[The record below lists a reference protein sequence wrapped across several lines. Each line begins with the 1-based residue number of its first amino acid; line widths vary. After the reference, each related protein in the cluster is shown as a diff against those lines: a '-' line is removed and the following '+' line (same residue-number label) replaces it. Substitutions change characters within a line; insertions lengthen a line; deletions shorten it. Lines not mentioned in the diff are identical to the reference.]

1 MDNMDYARARC
12 EAGEPADRCKIDNPP
27 PCGLILFGASG
38 DLTRRKIIPS
48 LYHLFTDGNLSDNFF
63 VLGAA
68 IENFDDAWF
77 RTSMRD
83 AVRVAYPD
91 LYSDELWAGF
101 EKKLYYMQ
109 GDFGDIKFYEA
120 VKEMLPGLEKAHG
133 TDARRIFY
141 LALPPTIYE
150 TAIENI
156 GASGLSGEEDGCT
169 RVVVEKPFGRDIESS
184 KSLNRVL
191 LKHFREGQVY
201 RMDHYLAKENV
212 QNILMFRFANSIFEP
227 LWNRRYID
235 NVQITIA
242 ETIGVEHRAGYY
254 EKSGIIR
261 DMFQNHLLQLLTL
274 CAMEPPAI
282 FEAERVREEKAKVI
296 RSIRRFSQNDPF
308 ENVVLGQ
315 YAAGVIGGSRV
326 PAYRDE
332 PGVAPGSN
340 TATYAA
346 MRLYIDN
353 WRWNGVP
360 FYLRSGKRLVGRKA
374 EIAITFRH
382 VPHLMFSNDD
392 GDVIEPNVLVLRVQP
407 DEGISLDFQTKMPEA
422 KICLR
427 PVLMDYTYE
436 KLSLLDA
443 YERVLLD
450 CMNGDQMLFVRGD
463 AEELAWELF
472 APLLDKIESG
482 PQVVN
487 VLNYPAGT
495 TGPAEADTLLKKDV
509 DTWRPL

>member
-1 MDNMDYARARC
+1 
-12 EAGEPADRCKIDNPP
+12 
-27 PCGLILFGASG
+27 
-38 DLTRRKIIPS
+38 
-48 LYHLFTDGNLSDNFF
+48 
-63 VLGAA
+63 
-68 IENFDDAWF
+68 
-77 RTSMRD
+77 
-83 AVRVAYPD
+83 
-91 LYSDELWAGF
+91 
-101 EKKLYYMQ
+101 
-109 GDFGDIKFYEA
+109 
-120 VKEMLPGLEKAHG
+120 
-133 TDARRIFY
+133 
-141 LALPPTIYE
+141 
-150 TAIENI
+150 
-156 GASGLSGEEDGCT
+156 
-169 RVVVEKPFGRDIESS
+169 
-184 KSLNRVL
+184 
-191 LKHFREGQVY
+191 
-201 RMDHYLAKENV
+201 
-212 QNILMFRFANSIFEP
+212 
-227 LWNRRYID
+227 
-235 NVQITIA
+235 
-242 ETIGVEHRAGYY
+242 
-254 EKSGIIR
+254 
-261 DMFQNHLLQLLTL
+261 
-274 CAMEPPAI
+274 
-282 FEAERVREEKAKVI
+282 
-296 RSIRRFSQNDPF
+296 
-308 ENVVLGQ
+308 
-315 YAAGVIGGSRV
+315 
-326 PAYRDE
+326 
-332 PGVAPGSN
+332 
-340 TATYAA
+340 

-482 PQVVN
+482 PQAVN

>member
-1 MDNMDYARARC
+1 MEPGGYATARC
-12 EAGEPADRCKIDNPP
+12 EAGEPTDRCVIENPP
-27 PCGLILFGASG
+27 PCGLVLFGASG

-48 LYHLFTDGNLSDNFF
+48 LYHLMADGHLSDSFF

-68 IENFDDAWF
+68 IEKYDDPWF
-77 RTSMRD
+77 RASMRD
-83 AVRVAYPD
+83 AVREAYPD

-101 EKKLYYMQ
+101 ENRLYYLQ
-109 GDFGDIKFYEA
+109 GDFGDIRFYEA
-120 VKEMLPGLEKAHG
+120 VKERLPGLEKAHG
-133 TDARRIFY
+133 TGARRIFY
-141 LALPPTIYE
+141 LALPPPIYE
-150 TAIENI
+150 TAIENL
-156 GASGLSGEEDGCT
+156 GVSGLSAEECGCS

-235 NVQITIA
+235 NVQITIS
-242 ETIGVEHRAGYY
+242 ETIGVEHRASYY

-274 CAMEPPAI
+274 CAMEPPAV

-296 RSIRRFSQNDPF
+296 RSIRRFNQSDPLTD
-308 ENVVLGQ
+308 VVLGQ
-315 YAAGVIGGSRV
+315 YGEGEIGGSRV

-353 WRWNGVP
+353 WRWSGVP
-360 FYLRSGKRLVGRKA
+360 FYLRSGKRLAGRKA

-382 VPHLMFSNDD
+382 VPHLMFANVV
-392 GDVIEPNVLVLRVQP
+392 GDEIEPNVLVLRVQP
-407 DEGISLDFQTKMPEA
+407 DEGISLDFQTKMPET

-472 APLLDKIESG
+472 EPLIDNIESG
-482 PQVVN
+482 PQAVN
-487 VLNYPAGT
+487 ILNYPAGSA
-495 TGPAEADTLLKKDV
+495 GPAKADTLLKKDA
-509 DTWRPL
+509 DAWRPL